1 MNEAIFDQED
11 YEHALES
18 EAQQMVAL
26 EALRVMVND
35 LEWVIQGLKARID
48 ECTERLFELSETIE
62 NLG

>member
-1 MNEAIFDQED
+1 MFDQED

-18 EAQQMVAL
+18 EAQQMVAF